1 MATTTAQIIETPD
14 EPLPFKV
21 VFSKDGQIL
30 AERPVTSQ
38 LSARELIDALLPLLR
53 KHDEK
58 SSRRWT
64 QLPRPRSGHAIGCSG
79 RRADISC
86 EPANRRLTA
95 RADRAPGIVLL
106 SVMQLEERLA
116 SSSQKRT

>member
-21 VFSKDGQIL
+21 VFSKDGQIV

-58 SSRRWT
+58 
-64 QLPRPRSGHAIGCSG
+64 
-79 RRADISC
+79 
-86 EPANRRLTA
+86 
-95 RADRAPGIVLL
+95 
-106 SVMQLEERLA
+106 
-116 SSSQKRT
+116 

>member
-30 AERPVTSQ
+30 AERSVTSQ

-53 KHDEK
+53 KHDE
-58 SSRRWT
+58 R
-64 QLPRPRSGHAIGCSG
+64 
-79 RRADISC
+79 
-86 EPANRRLTA
+86 
-95 RADRAPGIVLL
+95 
-106 SVMQLEERLA
+106 
-116 SSSQKRT
+116 